1 MATTTPTRQPVA
13 EVVAPNREAEVRRA
27 RRRQTLVGWLFISPI
42 VVGVVAFQFF
52 PILVSIGAS
61 LTDWNGISAPR
72 FVGLENFADLFGDD
86 PLFLQTFKNTI
97 YFTLASIPLTI
108 GIGLVLALLCAR
120 PIRGVAFF
128 RTAYFAPYVTNVVA
142 IGFVWF
148 WFFQPDNGVV
158 NGLLGQVGITGP
170 QWLSSSTWAMPAVI
184 MVSVWQGIG
193 YPMIILL
200 AGLQGLPNEYFES
213 AKIDGANAL
222 QRLRFIT
229 LPLLTP
235 HFLFLLITQFITSFQ
250 VFGLIYV
257 MTKGGPGHA
266 TSVYIFNIY
275 QNAFSFGKV
284 GYASAMAWILFA
296 VIAAVTFVQ
305 WKLQKRWVFYS

>member
-1 MATTTPTRQPVA
+1 MSMATITMARDTPGTVHKDQL
-13 EVVAPNREAEVRRA
+13 RRA
-27 RRRQTLVGWLFISPI
+27 RRRQNLTGWLFITPI
-42 VVGVVAFQFF
+42 VIGVVAFQFF
-52 PILVSIGAS
+52 PIVVSMVAS
-61 LTDWNGISAPR
+61 LTDWNGIAAPK
-72 FVGLENFADLFGDD
+72 FVGLKNFTEMFTDD
-86 PLFLQTFKNTI
+86 PLFLQTFKNTV

-148 WFFQPDNGVV
+148 WFFQPDNGVI
-158 NGLLGQVGITGP
+158 NGLLHQIGITGP

-200 AGLQGLPNEYFES
+200 AGLQGLPGDLFES
-213 AKIDGANAL
+213 GKLDGAGAW
-222 QRLRFIT
+222 QRLRYIT

-235 HFLFLLITQFITSFQ
+235 HFLFLLITQFISTFQ

-266 TSVYIFNIY
+266 TSVYIYNIY
-275 QNAFSFGKV
+275 QNAFSYGKV
-284 GYASAMAWILFA
+284 GYASAMSWVLFV
-296 VIAAVTFVQ
+296 VIAAVTYLQ
-305 WKLQKRWVFYS
+305 WKLQKRWVFYT

>member
-1 MATTTPTRQPVA
+1 
-13 EVVAPNREAEVRRA
+13 
-27 RRRQTLVGWLFISPI
+27 
-42 VVGVVAFQFF
+42 
-52 PILVSIGAS
+52 
-61 LTDWNGISAPR
+61 
-72 FVGLENFADLFGDD
+72 
-86 PLFLQTFKNTI
+86 LFLQTFKNTV

-148 WFFQPDNGVV
+148 WFFQPDNGVI
-158 NGLLGQVGITGP
+158 NGLLSQLGISGP
-170 QWLSSSTWAMPAVI
+170 QWLSSSSWAMPAVI

-200 AGLQGLPNEYFES
+200 AGLQGLPNEFYES
-213 AKIDGANAL
+213 AKIDGAGAG

-235 HFLFLLITQFITSFQ
+235 HFLFLLITQFISSFQ

-266 TSVYIFNIY
+266 TSVYIYNIY
-275 QNAFSFGKV
+275 QNAFSYGKV
-284 GYASAMAWILFA
+284 GYASAMAWILFV
-296 VIAAVTFVQ
+296 VIAAVTFLQ
-305 WKLQKRWVFYS
+305 WRLQKRWVFYT

>member
-1 MATTTPTRQPVA
+1 MATTTSTRDPVVTA
-13 EVVAPNREAEVRRA
+13 APVDRAAEVRRA
-27 RRRQTLVGWLFISPI
+27 RRKQNLVGWLFISPI

-52 PILVSIGAS
+52 PILVSMVAS
-61 LTDWNGISAPR
+61 LTDWNGIAAPK
-72 FVGLENFADLFGDD
+72 FVGLRNFTDMFTND
-86 PLFLQTFKNTI
+86 PLFLQTFKNTV

-148 WFFQPDNGVV
+148 WFFQPDDGVI
-158 NGLLGQVGITGP
+158 NGLLHQLGIDGP
-170 QWLSSSTWAMPAVI
+170 QWLTSSSWAMPAVI

-213 AKIDGANAL
+213 AKIDGAGAG

-235 HFLFLLITQFITSFQ
+235 HFLFLLITQFISSFQ

-266 TSVYIFNIY
+266 TSVYIYNIY
-275 QNAFSFGKV
+275 QNAFSYGKV
-284 GYASAMAWILFA
+284 GYASAMAWILFV
-296 VIAAVTFVQ
+296 VIALVTYLQ

>member
-1 MATTTPTRQPVA
+1 MATITIARDTTSASSTA
-13 EVVAPNREAEVRRA
+13 DVRRA
-27 RRRQTLVGWLFISPI
+27 RRKQNLTGWLFISPI

-52 PILVSIGAS
+52 PILVSIVAS
-61 LTDWNGISAPR
+61 LTDWNGISAPK
-72 FVGLENFADLFGDD
+72 FIGLKNFSEMFTDD
-86 PLFLQTFKNTI
+86 PLFLQTFKNTV

-148 WFFQPDNGVV
+148 WFFQPDNGVI
-158 NGLLGQVGITGP
+158 NGLLGQLGITGP
-170 QWLSSSTWAMPAVI
+170 QWLSSSSRAMPAVI

-200 AGLQGLPNEYFES
+200 AGLQGLPNEFYES
-213 AKIDGANAL
+213 AKIDGAGAW

-235 HFLFLLITQFITSFQ
+235 HFLFLLITQFISSFQ

-266 TSVYIFNIY
+266 TSVYIYNIY
-275 QNAFSFGKV
+275 QNAFSYGKI
-284 GYASAMAWILFA
+284 GYASAMAWILFV
-296 VIAAVTFVQ
+296 VIAAVTFLQ

>member
-1 MATTTPTRQPVA
+1 MATVTMAQDTGSTVDLND
-13 EVVAPNREAEVRRA
+13 VKRA
-27 RRRQTLVGWLFISPI
+27 RRKQNLTGWLFISPI

-52 PILVSIGAS
+52 PILVSIVAS
-61 LTDWNGISAPR
+61 LTDWNGISAPK
-72 FVGLENFADLFGDD
+72 FVGVKNFSEMFTDD
-86 PLFLQTFKNTI
+86 PLFLQTFKNTV
-97 YFTLASIPLTI
+97 YFTLVSIPLTI

-120 PIRGVAFF
+120 PIKGVAFF

-148 WFFQPDNGVV
+148 WFFQPDDGVI
-158 NGLLGQVGITGP
+158 NGLLSQLGIGGP
-170 QWLSSSTWAMPAVI
+170 QWLSSSSWAMPAVI

-200 AGLQGLPNEYFES
+200 AGLQGLPTEYFES
-213 AKIDGANAL
+213 AKIDGAGAW

-235 HFLFLLITQFITSFQ
+235 HFLFLLITQFISSFQ

-266 TSVYIFNIY
+266 TSVYIYNIY
-275 QNAFSFGKV
+275 QNAFSYGKV
-284 GYASAMAWILFA
+284 GYASAMAWILFV
-296 VIAAVTFVQ
+296 VIAAVTFLQ
-305 WKLQKRWVFYS
+305 WRLQKRWVFYT

>member
-1 MATTTPTRQPVA
+1 MSMATITMARDTSEQVNTA
-13 EVVAPNREAEVRRA
+13 DVRRA
-27 RRRQTLVGWLFISPI
+27 RRKQNLTGWLFISPI

-52 PILVSIGAS
+52 PILVSIVAS
-61 LTDWNGISAPR
+61 LTDWNGISPPK
-72 FVGLENFADLFGDD
+72 FVGLKNFSEMFTDD
-86 PLFLQTFKNTI
+86 PLFLQTFKNTV

-148 WFFQPDNGVV
+148 WFFQPDNGVI
-158 NGLLGQVGITGP
+158 NGLLSQLGINGP
-170 QWLSSSTWAMPAVI
+170 QWLSSSSWAMPAVI

-200 AGLQGLPNEYFES
+200 AGLQGLPNEFYES
-213 AKIDGANAL
+213 AKIDGASAA

-235 HFLFLLITQFITSFQ
+235 HFLVLLITQFISSFQ

-266 TSVYIFNIY
+266 TSVYIYNIY
-275 QNAFSFGKV
+275 QNAFSYGKV
-284 GYASAMAWILFA
+284 GYASAMAWILFV
-296 VIAAVTFVQ
+296 VIAAVTFLQ

>member
-61 LTDWNGISAPR
+61 LTDWNGISAPE
-72 FVGLENFADLFGDD
+72 FVGLKNFADLFGDD

-213 AKIDGANAL
+213 ARIDGAGAL

-296 VIAAVTFVQ
+296 VIAAVTFLQ

>member
-1 MATTTPTRQPVA
+1 MSMATITMGRSRTVH
-13 EVVAPNREAEVRRA
+13 VAEVRRA
-27 RRRQTLVGWLFISPI
+27 RRKQNLVGWLFISPI

-52 PILVSIGAS
+52 PILVSMGAS
-61 LTDWNGISAPR
+61 LTDWNGISAPK
-72 FVGLENFADLFGDD
+72 FVGIKNFTDLFGDD
-86 PLFLQTFKNTI
+86 PLFLQTFKNTV

-108 GIGLVLALLCAR
+108 GIGLVLALLCSR

-158 NGLLGQVGITGP
+158 NGLLSQVGVTGP

-184 MVSVWQGIG
+184 VVSVWQGIG

-213 AKIDGANAL
+213 AKIDGAGAF

-296 VIAAVTFVQ
+296 VIAAVTFLQ

>member
-1 MATTTPTRQPVA
+1 MATTTQARQPVA
-13 EVVAPNREAEVRRA
+13 EVAAPNHQAEVRRA

-52 PILVSIGAS
+52 PIVVSMGAS
-61 LTDWNGISAPR
+61 LTDWNGISAPK
-72 FVGLENFADLFGDD
+72 FVGIKNFTDLFGDD

-158 NGLLGQVGITGP
+158 NGLLGQAGITGP

-296 VIAAVTFVQ
+296 VIAAVTFLQ

>member
-1 MATTTPTRQPVA
+1 MSMATITIARDTTGASSTA
-13 EVVAPNREAEVRRA
+13 DVRRA
-27 RRRQTLVGWLFISPI
+27 RRKQNLTGWLFISPI

-52 PILVSIGAS
+52 PILVSIVAS
-61 LTDWNGISAPR
+61 LTDWNGISAPK
-72 FVGLENFADLFGDD
+72 FIGLKNFSEMFTDD
-86 PLFLQTFKNTI
+86 PLFLQTFKNTV

-148 WFFQPDNGVV
+148 WFFQPDNGVI
-158 NGLLGQVGITGP
+158 NGLLSQLGISGP
-170 QWLSSSTWAMPAVI
+170 QWLSSSSWAMPAVI

-200 AGLQGLPNEYFES
+200 AGLQGLPNEFYES
-213 AKIDGANAL
+213 AKIDGAGAG

-235 HFLFLLITQFITSFQ
+235 HFLFLLITQFISSFQ

-266 TSVYIFNIY
+266 TSVYIYNIY
-275 QNAFSFGKV
+275 QNAFSYGKI
-284 GYASAMAWILFA
+284 GYASAMAWILFV
-296 VIAAVTFVQ
+296 VIAAVTFLQ